1 MTVSP
6 SSAEPAFSDYKITWD
21 DSGAKPPVS
30 DSWRRALGFYC
41 PGTGTAGATRAL
53 DLHTLVLLHTA
64 AGTAINCIPASTER
78 KAWGINY
85 SLFRDESPEP
95 SDGSHENQRSADLV
109 VELHA
114 ESGLT
119 WQQIAKLFNVSRRA
133 VHGWASGGRM
143 NAPNLERLGVI
154 LRAVRAVAAADSEDR
169 RQKLLTPGA
178 DSISIYDRLK
188 QSDPKKIAVEDTV
201 GVRERIGER
210 RVDKA

>member
-1 MTVSP
+1 
-6 SSAEPAFSDYKITWD
+6 
-21 DSGAKPPVS
+21 
-30 DSWRRALGFYC
+30 
-41 PGTGTAGATRAL
+41 
-53 DLHTLVLLHTA
+53 
-64 AGTAINCIPASTER
+64 
-78 KAWGINY
+78 
-85 SLFRDESPEP
+85 
-95 SDGSHENQRSADLV
+95 
-109 VELHA
+109 
-114 ESGLT
+114 
-119 WQQIAKLFNVSRRA
+119 
-133 VHGWASGGRM
+133 M